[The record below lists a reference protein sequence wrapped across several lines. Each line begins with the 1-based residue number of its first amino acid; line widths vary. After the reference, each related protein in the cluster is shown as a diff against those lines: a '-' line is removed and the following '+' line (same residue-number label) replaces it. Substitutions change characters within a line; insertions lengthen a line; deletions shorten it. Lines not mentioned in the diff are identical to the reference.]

1 MKEALLRSAAIY
13 IPSSA
18 PCPNIPL
25 FSHHWVTKTLS
36 RHCCSFWMLDLT
48 DPRPGLNPRK
58 QHELRHTSGIIQG
71 CDVHVLIAVIE
82 PERFPSQHPAGN
94 GDTSLN
100 SSRPPLPTPQPRQ
113 PLAASRENPSARQT
127 LLSVPLHTP
136 LGASRPVKR
145 LASPTCS
152 AQGRCSRQNGS
163 FIGWLLLGH
172 ASCRSE
178 SCQSGTASS

>member
-1 MKEALLRSAAIY
+1 
-13 IPSSA
+13 
-18 PCPNIPL
+18 
-25 FSHHWVTKTLS
+25 
-36 RHCCSFWMLDLT
+36 MLDLT

-113 PLAASRENPSARQT
+113 PLAASRENPSVRQT

-145 LASPTCS
+145 LASLTCS

-178 SCQSGTASS
+178 SYQSGTASS